1 MIKAWNIGILMY
13 SKNKYASSERW
24 AGMALGFLS
33 HLGSLKTS
41 YEAKVGGR
49 TLQWVA

>member
-13 SKNKYASSERW
+13 SRNKYMSAERW
-24 AGMALGFLS
+24 ARMTLEFLGQ
-33 HLGSLKTS
+33 LGSLKTN